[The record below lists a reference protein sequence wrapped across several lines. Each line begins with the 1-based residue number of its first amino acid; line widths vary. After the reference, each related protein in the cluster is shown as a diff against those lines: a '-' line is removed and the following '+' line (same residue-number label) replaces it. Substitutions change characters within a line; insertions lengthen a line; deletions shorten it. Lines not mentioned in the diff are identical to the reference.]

1 MARAGQAFVRER
13 LSIDAQMAATTR
25 VYRELLGVAG

>member
-1 MARAGQAFVRER
+1 VRER

-25 VYRELLGVAG
+25 VYRELLGVPS